1 MIVCIL
7 YWAFHIIFVVI
18 TIDVHTSSL
27 KPHKLFR
34 CKHRGKRKGWQ
45 AEHWWLKP
53 EVSSVRLPVP
63 TSLFISYFCFKFLY
77 FQHEAR
83 CSVHKLSN
91 ICQLLSHIRLSVAQ
105 YYNWSDYYDSH
116 LTCMLVLSFPSSL
129 TQHMFYATCMADELI
144 RVMG

>member
-83 CSVHKLSN
+83 CSVHN
-91 ICQLLSHIRLSVAQ
+91 ICQLLSHVRLSIAQ
-105 YYNWSDYYDSH
+105 YYNWSDYTMTATLHVCWCSPSLPPSPNICFMSH
-116 LTCMLVLSFPSSL
+116 VWLMN
-129 TQHMFYATCMADELI
+129 
-144 RVMG
+144 